1 VQQSSTRPGTGS
13 DRTRQSSQ
21 PFSPEDLEL
30 ALQKSHLDAKKLEAT
45 KEESDRSSG
54 FTPSDDEPS
63 PFDHLRP
70 RGGSIFVPHDSESP
84 GMFPGWSFVASD
96 TADDDGAHYRK
107 RESYFSPDDEPSSPQ
122 YQRRG
127 SVFVVNED
135 SAQSQRRESVFVSKE
150 DTAQYQRRESVF
162 VPKDDPVQSQRR
174 PSACAAEVPSA
185 AGASNAAVP
194 VRKPLPASG
203 PSDDIMKILAR
214 KD

>member
-13 DRTRQSSQ
+13 DRTRQPSQ

-45 KEESDRSSG
+45 KEESDKSSG

-84 GMFPGWSFVASD
+84 GLFPGWSFVASD
-96 TADDDGAHYRK
+96 TADDAGAHYRR
-107 RESYFSPDDEPSSPQ
+107 RESYFSSDDEPSSPQ
-122 YQRRG
+122 YQRR
-127 SVFVVNED
+127 
-135 SAQSQRRESVFVSKE
+135 ESVFVANE
-150 DTAQYQRRESVF
+150 DSAQYQRRESVF
-162 VPKDDPVQSQRR
+162 VSTEDTAQYQQRESVVVPTDEPAQSQRR
-174 PSACAAEVPSA
+174 PPASVPVEAPRAAA
-185 AGASNAAVP
+185 P

-203 PSDDIMKILAR
+203 PSDEIMKILAR